1 MLYKSVLFLFFITLL
16 GERLTAQDGLIFSNS
31 PTLKGTESV
40 EVGTVNFEFQTYV
53 TENDL
58 ISISQDLLQEHPF
71 GPLVS
76 RKIYL
81 LQSKYTFQVPV
92 VPGNPQTKT
101 VIRKAIIYDAVQ
113 KIEHHLKKS
122 VRKKVMSNEQA
133 TQLFNQVL
141 DVALNAFAADT
152 TNFEKTINKME
163 DPSSLVDLF
172 VKKVKL
178 AS

>member
-16 GERLTAQDGLIFSNS
+16 GERLTAQDGLVISNS
-31 PTLKGTESV
+31 SASKGIESV
-40 EVGTVNFEFQTYV
+40 EVGTANFEFQTYV
-53 TENDL
+53 TESDL
-58 ISISQDLLQEHPF
+58 ISISPDLLQEHSF

-122 VRKKVMSNEQA
+122 VRKKVLTNEQA
-133 TQLFNQVL
+133 SKLFNQVL
-141 DVALNAFAADT
+141 DVALNIFAADT
-152 TNFEKTINKME
+152 TNFEKVISKIE